1 MPWKQIHEVRFI
13 NQKACRDFALEA
25 AKIHRP
31 AHPFER
37 VSKEFLIQLDY
48 EVRSLISA
56 KIKALPSVGKT
67 IK

>member
-1 MPWKQIHEVRFI
+1 VKYI
-13 NQKACRDFALEA
+13 NQKNCREFALEA

-37 VSKEFLIQLDY
+37 VSKEFLVQLDC
-48 EVRSLISA
+48 EVRNLISS
-56 KIKALPSVGKT
+56 KVRALPSVGKT